1 VYDDDGGIRRAR
13 ARARFV
19 RLPARSRPFMRV
31 RPRFVSGHLAL
42 FIIIIIFLETAVA
55 SEL

>member
-1 VYDDDGGIRRAR
+1 MTGGNRRAR

-42 FIIIIIFLETAVA
+42 FIIIIIIIILETAVA
-55 SEL
+55 SELK